1 MADST
6 AVREFDFDEVSNSP
20 GGTTVLR
27 LAPDLEIVYTDDGV
41 LPTELVIERPIPGGS
56 RRSDGFKRAFDI
68 VVAGTALVLS
78 MPVWIVVWA
87 ITMLTQDGPVLF
99 SQQRIGRHG
108 RMFRC
113 WKFRTMRVDADA
125 ILADVLRSDLE
136 LARQWRDDQKLD
148 RDPRVTGLGRF
159 LRRFDLDE
167 IPQFVNVLRG
177 DMSIVG
183 PRPVVLREAPKF
195 GDTLPTVLSVRPGL
209 TGAWQV
215 TGRNT
220 MTYDERVQQEVR
232 YVETRTV
239 LGDLAICFKTP
250 IALLRKNGG
259 R

>member
-1 MADST
+1 MTDST
-6 AVREFDFDEVSNSP
+6 AVREYDFDEMSSSR
-20 GGTTVLR
+20 GDTTVLR
-27 LAPDLEIVYTDDGV
+27 LAPDLEIVYADENA
-41 LPTELVIERPIPGGS
+41 LATELVFERPIAGDS
-56 RRSDGFKRAFDI
+56 RPSDLFKRFFDV
-68 VVAGTALVLS
+68 VVAGTALIVS
-78 MPVWIVVWA
+78 APVWIVVSA
-87 ITMLTQDGPVLF
+87 VNVLTQDGPVLF

-125 ILADVLRSDLE
+125 ILEDVLRSDLE
-136 LARQWRDDQKLD
+136 LARQWSEDQKLD
-148 RDPRVTGLGRF
+148 RDPRVTDLGRI

-167 IPQFVNVLRG
+167 IPQFLNVLRG

-215 TGRNT
+215 SGRNT

-232 YVETRTV
+232 YVETRSV
-239 LGDLAICFKTP
+239 LGDLAICLKTP